1 MAADARIGSTIAGYR
16 IEALVGR
23 GGMGVVYRA
32 HDTALD
38 RKVALKLISPDRAD
52 NPQFRER
59 FLRESRIAASID
71 HANIVPIHDAGEYQG
86 QLFIAMRYVDG
97 TDLDALLADD
107 GPLEPARALAL
118 VGQVASALDAAHARG
133 LIHRDVKPANILVT
147 HEMGRDE
154 HVYLTDFG
162 LSRDSGQRSAEES
175 DQTVVMR
182 ASNSLGT
189 IDYAAP
195 EQIEGQATDSRT
207 DIYALGCVLY
217 QTLTGAPPFKATS
230 PVATLFRHLSDEPPA
245 ASQQEAELDVEID
258 SVFGRA
264 LAKEPDERYES
275 ATAMIDAAQEA
286 LGERESFVQRLG
298 PMRAALAAVV
308 VIAAVTAITLA
319 VTLTGG
325 GGDGGGIRSAVDGLV
340 RQPGTLSR
348 IDPATNTVT
357 ASIGIGPEPNA
368 VALGDDVEVPGEE
381 QVWITHIGDN
391 SIWRVD
397 AETLET
403 KKASANGTPCGIT
416 VGDGTFWVA
425 DEQVSSGS
433 THNALPGD
441 PIATIHPTAISAR
454 GDREIWI
461 AGPGGAR

>member
-1 MAADARIGSTIAGYR
+1 MTGTIPLPSAP
-16 IEALVGR
+16 
-23 GGMGVVYRA
+23 
-32 HDTALD
+32 HS
-38 RKVALKLISPDRAD
+38 VALPR
-52 NPQFRER
+52 P
-59 FLRESRIAASID
+59 
-71 HANIVPIHDAGEYQG
+71 
-86 QLFIAMRYVDG
+86 
-97 TDLDALLADD
+97 T
-107 GPLEPARALAL
+107 
-118 VGQVASALDAAHARG
+118 
-133 LIHRDVKPANILVT
+133 
-147 HEMGRDE
+147 
-154 HVYLTDFG
+154 
-162 LSRDSGQRSAEES
+162 RS
-175 DQTVVMR
+175 
-182 ASNSLGT
+182 
-189 IDYAAP
+189 
-195 EQIEGQATDSRT
+195 
-207 DIYALGCVLY
+207 
-217 QTLTGAPPFKATS
+217 GAPPFKATS

-308 VIAAVTAITLA
+308 AMAAVTAITLA

-357 ASIGIGPEPNA
+357 ASIEIGPEPNA

-403 KKASANGTPCGIT
+403 KKASANGTPYGIT
-416 VGDGTFWVA
+416 VDDGTFWVA

-433 THNALPGD
+433 THNACQ
-441 PIATIHPTAISAR
+441 ATRSRRSTRRRSPRAAIGRSGSQDRAVR
-454 GDREIWI
+454 GD
-461 AGPGGAR
+461 